1 VVATVAVAEGIGV
14 AELLVTSVVICAP
27 AGCAAVPFWHP
38 ALMKRAPEIA
48 NAASILGFV
57 KHDVMGDM
65 LAFRL
70 MGSVRYRCNTRRGG
84 VDRILEVC
92 G

>member
-1 VVATVAVAEGIGV
+1 VVATVAVAGEGIGV

-27 AGCAAVPFWHP
+27 AGCAAVSFWHP
-38 ALMKRAPEIA
+38 ALMKRAPDIA
-48 NAASILGFV
+48 NAASILRFV

-70 MGSVRYRCNTRRGG
+70 AGSVRYRCNNRCGG
-84 VDRILEVC
+84 ADRML
-92 G
+92 